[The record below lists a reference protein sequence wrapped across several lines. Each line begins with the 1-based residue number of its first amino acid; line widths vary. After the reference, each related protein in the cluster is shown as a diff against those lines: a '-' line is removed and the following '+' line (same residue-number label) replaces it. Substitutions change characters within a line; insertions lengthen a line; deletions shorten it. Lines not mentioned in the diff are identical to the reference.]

1 MKIGYR
7 HWMMVAAGWLALTG
21 CSDAMDPL
29 PNPTPDP
36 FTPETGREALSI
48 TATLS
53 GSAVQ
58 TKAAGSNLAADDVL
72 YAYIRQVKQQEGSS
86 ADYTRV
92 DASVESWV
100 KLTVNRASTAV
111 NPTETPKQES
121 TSSFQETVYWDDFS
135 STTHDL
141 RTEGHA
147 LQSYYGYCYNGN
159 TETFALDKNAGKLTW
174 SVAEDQTA
182 GYKTSDLLWSKA
194 QTPVKYEHGTQG
206 DPASHGTLTIPY
218 THAMSKVTV
227 VVQTDGA
234 FDGTALGGTS
244 AALTDVYLKGEM
256 NAPEGKAV
264 PDADLKG
271 TIQMHPIAEATAKTF
286 EALMI
291 PGLTLTD
298 GLTLAQINN
307 VANNNYKITI
317 TPNILASW
325 KDQLAEGKTTKPGVN
340 YKLTLT
346 VRKQSVNIVASLTD
360 WVNVEATGEGIVRF
374 ANDVTNI
381 TGVTGGAELTDGS
394 EVDVFWV
401 KQEEGAALS
410 TVTKNNYA
418 TTSTYN
424 ATDKKWTNA
433 PALYWDNGTDCY
445 YFRGL
450 AKLKDNAIMSYKP
463 ASGSDNYSFDVE
475 QGTDL
480 LWATT
485 PKHTGNI
492 EDGTTQNFDEGV
504 AINPRT
510 GKVPLRFDHAMS
522 QISFTLKSSPEGDAD
537 HVDLDGAT
545 LSLAQV
551 VKKGT
556 IEPADG
562 TITPSEEAGD
572 KDDLTLTTAASSIV
586 VPQELT
592 DGMILTIRLKNDVS
606 TYKIALNKCLTNETG
621 TTVTTWE
628 GGKHY
633 TYAITLKKEA
643 VQLIAFVKNWTEVTV
658 SGDANLDWN

>member
-21 CSDAMDPL
+21 CSDAMDPI

-36 FTPETGREALSI
+36 STPEIGREALSI

-58 TKAAGSNLAADDVL
+58 TKAAGSNLAAGDVL
-72 YAYIRQVKQQEGSS
+72 YAYIRQVKREDASS
-86 ADYTRV
+86 PYTAV
-92 DASVESWV
+92 GDASVESWV
-100 KLTVNRASTAV
+100 TLTVKDASTAV
-111 NPTETPKQES
+111 NPTETPNRES
-121 TSSFQETVYWDDFS
+121 TSSFLQTIYWDDFS
-135 STTHDL
+135 TTTHDL

-147 LQSYYGYCYNGN
+147 LQSYYGYCYNGK
-159 TETFALDKNAGKLTW
+159 EGDFALDKNTGKLTW
-174 SVAEDQTA
+174 SVADDQTT

-194 QTPVKYEHGTQG
+194 QDPVTYLHGTQG
-206 DPASHGTLTIPY
+206 NPASHGTLTIPY

-227 VVQTDGA
+227 VVKTDGFGEA
-234 FDGTALGGTS
+234 ALGSTS
-244 AALTDVYLKGEM
+244 AELTGVYRTGEM
-256 NAPEGKAV
+256 NAPEGKV
-264 PDADLKG
+264 NPDGTSTG

-291 PGLTLTD
+291 PGLALTD

-307 VANNNYKITI
+307 VAKNNYKITI
-317 TPNILASW
+317 TQKILDAW
-325 KDQLAEGKTTKPGVN
+325 GTQLDGGKTKPGVN

-346 VRKQSVNIVASLTD
+346 VKKQRVNIVASLTD
-360 WVNVEATGEGIVRF
+360 WVDVNAQGEGIVRF
-374 ANDVTNI
+374 TNDVTNI
-381 TGVTGGAELTDGS
+381 TGGTGGTQLTDGS
-394 EVDVFWV
+394 VDVFWV
-401 KQEEGAALS
+401 KQTTEGAALS
-410 TVTKNNYA
+410 TVTKGNYA
-418 TTSTYN
+418 TTSTYH
-424 ATDKKWTNA
+424 ATEGKWTND

-450 AKLKDNAIMSYKP
+450 AKKEGDAITSYKP
-463 ASGSDNYSFDVE
+463 TSGEYSFDVE

-492 EDGTTQNFDEGV
+492 EDGTTKEYEEGV

-510 GKVPLRFDHAMS
+510 GDVPLRFDHAMS
-522 QISFTLKSSPEGDAD
+522 QISFKLTTTEGAD
-537 HVDLDGAT
+537 KVDLEGAT

-551 VKKGT
+551 VEKGT
-556 IEPADG
+556 IEPANG
-562 TITPSEEAGD
+562 KIMPSAMAED
-572 KDDLTLTTAASSIV
+572 KAVLPLTATASSIV

-592 DGMILTIRLKNDVS
+592 DEMILTIQLKDNVS
-606 TYKIALNKCLTNETG
+606 TYKIALKNCKLTDG

-628 GGKHY
+628 GGKRY
-633 TYAITLKKEA
+633 TYTITLKKEA
-643 VQLIAFVKNWTEVTV
+643 VQLIAFVKNWTEVNV
-658 SGDANLDWN
+658 SGDANLDWD

>member
-21 CSDAMDPL
+21 CSDAMDPI

-36 FTPETGREALSI
+36 STPETGREALSI

-58 TKAAGSNLAADDVL
+58 TKAAGSKLAAGNVL
-72 YAYIRQVKQQEGSS
+72 YAYIRQVKQEGSS
-86 ADYTRV
+86 DYTAV

-100 KLTVNRASTAV
+100 KLTVKDASTAV
-111 NPTETPKQES
+111 NPTETPNRES

-159 TETFALDKNAGKLTW
+159 TEGTFEPNNNVGKLTW
-174 SVAEDQTA
+174 QVAADQTG
-182 GYKTSDLLWSKA
+182 GYQTSDLLWSKT
-194 QTPVKYEHGTQG
+194 QDPVQYVHGMQG
-206 DPASHGTLTIPY
+206 NPASHGTLTIPY

-227 VVQTDGA
+227 VVKTDGFGEA
-234 FDGTALGGTS
+234 ALGSTS
-244 AALTDVYLKGEM
+244 AALTQVYQKGEM
-256 NAPEGKAV
+256 NAPEGTVV
-264 PDADLKG
+264 PDGASTC
-271 TIQMHPIAEATAKTF
+271 TIQMHPNTEATAKTF

-291 PGLTLTD
+291 PGLTLTE

-317 TPNILASW
+317 TPNILAAW
-325 KDQLAEGKTTKPGVN
+325 NRELAEGKTKPGVN

-346 VRKQSVNIVASLTD
+346 VRKQCVNIVASLTD

-374 ANDVTNI
+374 ANDVTRI
-381 TGVTGGAELTDGS
+381 TGVTGGTELADGS
-394 EVDVFWV
+394 VDVFWV
-401 KQEEGAALS
+401 KQTEGQTTLS
-410 TVTKNNYA
+410 TVTKGNYA
-418 TTSTYN
+418 TTSTYH
-424 ATDKKWTNA
+424 ATDQKWTNA

-450 AKLKDNAIMSYKP
+450 AKLEGGAITSYMP
-463 ASGSDNYSFDVE
+463 ASGSDDYSFDVE
-475 QGTDL
+475 QGIDL

-485 PKHTGNI
+485 PAHTGNI
-492 EDGTTQNFDEGV
+492 EGGTTQNFDEGV

-522 QISFTLKSSPEGDAD
+522 QISFKLQTTEGAD
-537 HVDLDGAT
+537 RVDLDGAT

-562 TITPSEEAGD
+562 TITPSAEEGD
-572 KDDLTLTTAASSIV
+572 KADLTLTTTASSIV
-586 VPQELT
+586 VPQTLT

-621 TTVTTWE
+621 TAVTTWE

-633 TYAITLKKEA
+633 TYTITLKKEA
-643 VQLIAFVKNWTEVTV
+643 VQLIAFVKNWEKVEVN
-658 SGDANLDWN
+658 GDANLDWD

>member
-1 MKIGYR
+1 
-7 HWMMVAAGWLALTG
+7 MMVAAGWLALTG
-21 CSDAMDPL
+21 CSDAMDPI

-58 TKAAGSNLAADDVL
+58 TKAAGSNLAAGDVL
-72 YAYIRQVKQQEGSS
+72 YAYIRQVKQQGGSS
-86 ADYTRV
+86 NYTPV
-92 DASVESWV
+92 DASLESWV
-100 KLTVNRASTAV
+100 KLTVKDASAAV

-121 TSSFQETVYWDDFS
+121 TSSFQQTIYWDDFS
-135 STTHDL
+135 TTTHDL

-159 TETFALDKNAGKLTW
+159 AESFEPHKNAGTLTW
-174 SVAEDQTA
+174 QVAADQTV
-182 GYKTSDLLWSKA
+182 GYKTSDLLWSKT
-194 QTPVKYEHGTQG
+194 QDPVQYVHGTQG
-206 DPASHGTLTIPY
+206 VPTSHGTLTIPY
-218 THAMSKVTV
+218 THAMSKVTIV
-227 VVQTDGA
+227 VKTDG
-234 FDGTALGGTS
+234 FGEEALGSTS
-244 AALTDVYLKGEM
+244 AALTNVYLKGEM
-256 NAPEGKAV
+256 SAPEGTVV
-264 PDADLKG
+264 PVADSKS
-271 TIQMHPIAEATAKTF
+271 TIQMHPIAGETAKTF

-291 PGLTLTD
+291 PGLALTD

-317 TPNILASW
+317 TQKILDAWGS
-325 KDQLAEGKTTKPGVN
+325 QLAEGKTKPGVN

-346 VRKQSVNIVASLTD
+346 VRKQRVNIVASLTD
-360 WVNVEATGEGIVRF
+360 WVDVNAQGEGIVRF
-374 ANDVTNI
+374 TNDVTRI
-381 TGVTGGAELTDGS
+381 TGVTPGTPLTDGS
-394 EVDVFWV
+394 VDVFWV
-401 KQEEGAALS
+401 KQTTGQTALL
-410 TVTKNNYA
+410 TVATTNYA

-424 ATDKKWTNA
+424 ATDQKWTNA

-450 AKLKDNAIMSYKP
+450 AKQEGGAIKSYKP
-463 ASGSDNYSFDVE
+463 TSGDYSFDVE

-492 EDGTTQNFDEGV
+492 EDGTTQNFGEGV

-510 GKVPLRFDHAMS
+510 GPVPLRFDHAMS
-522 QISFTLKSSPEGDAD
+522 QISFKLQTTEGAD
-537 HVDLDGAT
+537 KVDLDGAT

-556 IEPADG
+556 IEPANG
-562 TITPSEEAGD
+562 TIMPSAVAED
-572 KDDLTLTTAASSIV
+572 KAELTLTVAASSIV
-586 VPQELT
+586 VPQPLT
-592 DGMILTIRLKNDVS
+592 DEMILTIKLKDNVS
-606 TYKIALNKCLTNETG
+606 TYKIALKNCQLTNG
-621 TTVTTWE
+621 TAVTTWE

-633 TYAITLKKEA
+633 TYTITLKKEA
-643 VQLIAFVKNWTEVTV
+643 VQLIAFVKNWEEVNV
-658 SGDANLDWN
+658 NGDANLDWD

>member
-21 CSDAMDPL
+21 CSDAMDPI

-36 FTPETGREALSI
+36 STPEIGREALSI

-58 TKAAGSNLAADDVL
+58 TKAAGSNLAVGDVL
-72 YAYIRQVKQQEGSS
+72 YAYIRQVRQEGGSS
-86 ADYTRV
+86 AYTRV

-100 KLTVNRASTAV
+100 KLTVKDASTAV

-159 TETFALDKNAGKLTW
+159 TEGTFEPNKNDGKLTW
-174 SVAEDQTA
+174 SVAADQTG
-182 GYKTSDLLWSKA
+182 GYQTSDLLWSKT
-194 QTPVKYEHGTQG
+194 QDPVQYVHGKQG
-206 DPASHGTLTIPY
+206 VPTSHGTLTIPY

-227 VVQTDGA
+227 VVKTDG
-234 FDGTALGGTS
+234 FGEEALGSTS
-244 AALTDVYLKGEM
+244 AELTEVYRTGEM
-256 NAPEGKAV
+256 NAPEGKV
-264 PDADLKG
+264 TPSDASKG
-271 TIQMHPIAEATAKTF
+271 DIQMHPIAGETAKTF

-291 PGLTLTD
+291 PGLALTD

-317 TPNILASW
+317 TPNILTAW
-325 KDQLAEGKTTKPGVN
+325 GGQLDGGKTTKPGVN

-346 VRKQSVNIVASLTD
+346 VRKQRVNIVASLTD
-360 WVNVEATGEGIVRF
+360 WVDVNAQGEGIVRF
-374 ANDVTNI
+374 ANDVTSI
-381 TGVTGGAELTDGS
+381 TGETGGTPLLTDGS
-394 EVDVFWV
+394 MVDVFWV
-401 KQEEGAALS
+401 KQTEGQTTLS
-410 TVTKNNYA
+410 TVTKDDYA

-424 ATDKKWTNA
+424 ATEGKWFNA

-450 AKLKDNAIMSYKP
+450 AKLVGDAITSYKP
-463 ASGSDNYSFDVE
+463 ASDDYSFDVE

-485 PKHTGNI
+485 PAHTGNI
-492 EDGTTQNFDEGV
+492 EGGGTKDYAEGV

-510 GKVPLRFDHAMS
+510 GNVPLRFDHAMS
-522 QISFTLKSSPEGDAD
+522 QISFTLKSSPEGAAD
-537 HVDLDGAT
+537 RVDLEGAT
-545 LSLAQV
+545 LSLAKV

-556 IEPADG
+556 IEPANG
-562 TITPSEEAGD
+562 TITPSAEEGD
-572 KDDLTLTTAASSIV
+572 KADLTPTTDASSIV
-586 VPQELT
+586 VPQTLT
-592 DGMILTIRLKNDVS
+592 DEMILTIRLKNDVS
-606 TYKIALNKCLTNETG
+606 TYKIALKNCQLTDG
-621 TTVTTWE
+621 TRVTTWE

-633 TYAITLKKEA
+633 TYTITLKKEA
-643 VQLIAFVKNWTEVTV
+643 VQLIAFVKNWEKVEVN
-658 SGDANLDWN
+658 GDANLDWD

>member
-1 MKIGYR
+1 
-7 HWMMVAAGWLALTG
+7 MMVAAGWLALTG
-21 CSDAMDPL
+21 CSDAMDPI
-29 PNPTPDP
+29 PTPTPDP
-36 FTPETGREALSI
+36 STPETGREALSI

-72 YAYIRQVKQQEGSS
+72 YAYIRQVKQQGGSS
-86 ADYTRV
+86 DYTRV

-111 NPTETPKQES
+111 NPTETPNRES

-135 STTHDL
+135 TTEHDL
-141 RTEGHA
+141 REAA

-159 TETFALDKNAGKLTW
+159 TGSFTPNANNGKLTW
-174 SVAEDQTA
+174 SVAADQTG

-234 FDGTALGGTS
+234 FDETALNSTS
-244 AALTDVYLKGEM
+244 AALTNVYRTGEM
-256 NAPEGKAV
+256 NAPEGTVNPEA
-264 PDADLKG
+264 ASTG
-271 TIQMHPIAEATAKTF
+271 TIQMHPIAEATATTF

-291 PGLTLTD
+291 PGLALTE

-325 KDQLAEGKTTKPGVN
+325 STQLAEGKTTKPGVN

-374 ANDVTNI
+374 ANDVKSI
-381 TGVTGGAELTDGS
+381 VTDGTQLTDGS
-394 EVDVFWV
+394 VDVFWV
-401 KQEEGAALS
+401 KQTTEGATLS
-410 TVTKNNYA
+410 TVATKDYV

-424 ATDKKWTNA
+424 ATDGKWTNA

-450 AKLKDNAIMSYKP
+450 AKKEGGAIMSYKP
-463 ASGSDNYSFDVE
+463 ASGDYSFDVE

-510 GKVPLRFDHAMS
+510 GHVPLRFDHAMS
-522 QISFTLKSSPEGDAD
+522 QISFKLKTTEGAD
-537 HVDLDGAT
+537 KVDLDGAT

-556 IEPADG
+556 IEPANG
-562 TITPSEEAGD
+562 KITPSAVAGD
-572 KDDLTLTTAASSIV
+572 KVVLTPTTTASSIV

-606 TYKIALNKCLTNETG
+606 TYKIALKNCKLTDG
-621 TTVTTWE
+621 TAVTEWE

-633 TYAITLKKEA
+633 TYTITLKKEA
-643 VQLIAFVKNWTEVTV
+643 VQLIAFVKNWEKVEVN
-658 SGDANLDWN
+658 GDANLDWD

>member
-21 CSDAMDPL
+21 CSDAMDPI
-29 PNPTPDP
+29 PNPKPDP
-36 FTPETGREALSI
+36 STPEIGREALSI

-58 TKAAGSNLAADDVL
+58 TKAAGSNLAVDDVL
-72 YAYIRQVKQQEGSS
+72 YAYIRQVEQQEGSS
-86 ADYTRV
+86 VYTRV
-92 DASVESWV
+92 DDSVESWV
-100 KLTVNRASTAV
+100 TLTVKDASTAV
-111 NPTETPKQES
+111 NPTETPNRES
-121 TSSFQETVYWDDFS
+121 TSSFLQTIYWDDFS
-135 STTHDL
+135 TTTHDL

-147 LQSYYGYCYNGN
+147 LQSYYGYCYNGKTGDFKPN
-159 TETFALDKNAGKLTW
+159 ESEGKLTW
-174 SVAEDQTA
+174 SVDADQTA
-182 GYKTSDLLWSKA
+182 GYQTSDLLWSKA
-194 QTPVKYEHGTQG
+194 QDPVEYKHGSKD

-227 VVQTDGA
+227 VVKTDGA
-234 FDGTALGGTS
+234 FNGTALDDSS
-244 AALTDVYLKGEM
+244 AALTDVYRTGKM
-256 NAPEGKAV
+256 NAPEGKVV
-264 PDADLKG
+264 PDGTSTG
-271 TIQMHPIAEATAKTF
+271 TIKMHPIDGATAKTF

-291 PGLTLTD
+291 PGLELTEE
-298 GLTLAQINN
+298 LVLAQINN

-317 TPNILASW
+317 TQKILDAW
-325 KDQLAEGKTTKPGVN
+325 KDQLAEGKTKPGVN

-346 VRKQSVNIVASLTD
+346 VKKQRVNIEASLTD
-360 WVNVEATGEGIVRF
+360 WVDVNAQGEGIVRF
-374 ANDVTNI
+374 ANDVKNI
-381 TGVTGGAELTDGS
+381 TGEIGGTLADGS
-394 EVDVFWV
+394 KVDVFWV
-401 KQEEGAALS
+401 KQEEGATLS
-410 TVTKNNYA
+410 TVATKDYV

-424 ATDKKWTNA
+424 ATEGKWTNN

-450 AKLKDNAIMSYKP
+450 AKKEDDAIKSYKP
-463 ASGSDNYSFDVE
+463 ASGEYSFDVE
-475 QGTDL
+475 QSTDL

-492 EDGTTQNFDEGV
+492 EDGTTKEYAEGV

-510 GKVPLRFDHAMS
+510 GEVPLRFDHAMS
-522 QISFTLKSSPEGDAD
+522 QISFKLQSTTGAD
-537 HVDLDGAT
+537 KVDLDGAT

-556 IEPADG
+556 IEPANG
-562 TITPSEEAGD
+562 KITPSEEAED
-572 KDDLTLTTAASSIV
+572 KAVLTPTAAVPSIV

-592 DGMILTIRLKNDVS
+592 DEMILTIRLKNNVS

-633 TYAITLKKEA
+633 TYTITLKKEA
-643 VQLIAFVKNWTEVTV
+643 VQLIAFVKNWTEVNV
-658 SGDANLDWN
+658 NGDANLDWD

>member
-21 CSDAMDPL
+21 CSDAMDPI

-36 FTPETGREALSI
+36 STPEIGREALSI

-58 TKAAGSNLAADDVL
+58 TKAAGSNLAVDDVL
-72 YAYIRQVKQQEGSS
+72 YAYIRQVKREDASS
-86 ADYTRV
+86 PYTAV

-100 KLTVNRASTAV
+100 KLTVKDASAAV
-111 NPTETPKQES
+111 NPTETPNRES
-121 TSSFQETVYWDDFS
+121 TSSFQETIYWDDFS
-135 STTHDL
+135 TTTHDL

-159 TETFALDKNAGKLTW
+159 TGDFKPNEHAGKLTW
-174 SVAEDQTA
+174 QVAEDQTT
-182 GYKTSDLLWSKA
+182 GYQKSDLLWSKA
-194 QTPVKYEHGTQG
+194 QDPVTYLHGTQG
-206 DPASHGTLTIPY
+206 NPASHNTLTIPY

-227 VVQTDGA
+227 VVKTDGA
-234 FDGTALGGTS
+234 FDEAALGSTS
-244 AALTDVYLKGEM
+244 AELTGVYRTGEM
-256 NAPEGKAV
+256 NAPEGKV
-264 PDADLKG
+264 NPDGTSTG

-291 PGLTLTD
+291 PGLELTD
-298 GLTLAQINN
+298 GLVLAQINN
-307 VANNNYKITI
+307 VAKNNYKITI
-317 TPNILASW
+317 TPNILTAWNS
-325 KDQLAEGKTTKPGVN
+325 QLDGGKTTKPGVN

-346 VRKQSVNIVASLTD
+346 VKKQRVNIVASLTD
-360 WVNVEATGEGIVRF
+360 WVDVNAQGEGIVRF
-374 ANDVTNI
+374 ANDVTSI
-381 TGVTGGAELTDGS
+381 VTDGTQLTDGS
-394 EVDVFWV
+394 VDVFWV
-401 KQEEGAALS
+401 KQTEGQTTLS
-410 TVTKNNYA
+410 TVTKGNYA
-418 TTSTYN
+418 TTSTYH
-424 ATDKKWTNA
+424 ATEGKWTND

-450 AKLKDNAIMSYKP
+450 AKQEGGAIKSYKP
-463 ASGSDNYSFDVE
+463 TSGEYSFDVA
-475 QGTDL
+475 QDTDL

-492 EDGTTQNFDEGV
+492 EDGTKKEYEEGV

-510 GKVPLRFDHAMS
+510 GHVPLRFDHAMS
-522 QISFTLKSSPEGDAD
+522 QISFKLQTTTGAD
-537 HVDLDGAT
+537 KVDLDGAT

-551 VKKGT
+551 VGKGT
-556 IEPADG
+556 IEPANG
-562 TITPSEEAGD
+562 KITPSAVAED
-572 KDDLTLTTAASSIV
+572 KAVLTPTTTASSIV

-592 DGMILTIRLKNDVS
+592 DEMILTIQLKDNVS
-606 TYKIALNKCLTNETG
+606 TYKIALKNCKLTDG
-621 TTVTTWE
+621 TLVTTWE

-633 TYAITLKKEA
+633 TYTITLKKEA

-658 SGDANLDWN
+658 SGDANLDWD

>member
-21 CSDAMDPL
+21 CSDAMDPI

-58 TKAAGSNLAADDVL
+58 TKAAGSNLAVGDVL
-72 YAYIRQVKQQEGSS
+72 YAYIRQVKQEGGSS
-86 ADYTRV
+86 NYTPV

-100 KLTVNRASTAV
+100 TLTVKGASAAV
-111 NPTETPKQES
+111 NPTVTPKQES

-135 STTHDL
+135 STAHDL
-141 RTEGHA
+141 RAEGHA
-147 LQSYYGYCYNGN
+147 LQSYYGYCYNGKEGDFKPN
-159 TETFALDKNAGKLTW
+159 EHAGILTW
-174 SVAEDQTA
+174 QVAADQTG
-182 GYKTSDLLWSKA
+182 GYQKSDLLWSKT
-194 QTPVKYEHGTQG
+194 QDPVQYVHGTQG
-206 DPASHGTLTIPY
+206 VPTSHGTLTIPY

-227 VVQTDGA
+227 VVKTDGFGEA
-234 FDGTALGGTS
+234 ALGSTS
-244 AALTDVYLKGEM
+244 AALTQVYQKGEM
-256 NAPEGKAV
+256 NAPEGKV
-264 PDADLKG
+264 TPSDASKG
-271 TIQMHPIAEATAKTF
+271 DIQMHPIAGETAKTF

-291 PGLTLTD
+291 PGLELTD

-317 TPNILASW
+317 TPNILTAW
-325 KDQLAEGKTTKPGVN
+325 KDQLAEGKTKPGVN

-360 WVNVEATGEGIVRF
+360 WVDVEAQGEGIVRF

-381 TGVTGGAELTDGS
+381 VTDGTGGTKLTNGS
-394 EVDVFWV
+394 VDVFWV
-401 KQEEGAALS
+401 KQTTEVAALS
-410 TVTKNNYA
+410 SVMKDNYA

-424 ATDKKWTNA
+424 ATDQKWNND
-433 PALYWDNGTDCY
+433 PALYWDNGTDRY

-450 AKLKDNAIMSYKP
+450 AKQEDHAIKSYKP
-463 ASGSDNYSFDVE
+463 ASGEEYSFDVE

-485 PKHTGNI
+485 PAHTGNI
-492 EDGTTQNFDEGV
+492 EDGTTQNYTEGA

-510 GKVPLRFDHAMS
+510 GDVPLRFDHAMS
-522 QISFTLKSSPEGDAD
+522 QISFKLQTTEGAD
-537 HVDLDGAT
+537 KVELEGAT
-545 LSLAQV
+545 LSLAKV

-556 IEPADG
+556 IEPASG
-562 TITPSEEAGD
+562 KITPSAEEGD
-572 KDDLTLTTAASSIV
+572 KADLTPITASSIV
-586 VPQELT
+586 VPQTLT
-592 DGMILTIRLKNDVS
+592 DEMILTIQLKDNVS
-606 TYKIALNKCLTNETG
+606 TYKIALKNCLLTNG
-621 TTVTTWE
+621 TAVTTWE

-633 TYAITLKKEA
+633 TYTITLKKEA

-658 SGDANLDWN
+658 SGDANLDWD

>member
-1 MKIGYR
+1 
-7 HWMMVAAGWLALTG
+7 MMVAAGWLALTG
-21 CSDAMDPL
+21 CSDAMDPI

-36 FTPETGREALSI
+36 STPETGREALSI

-72 YAYIRQVKQQEGSS
+72 YAYIRQVKQQGGSS
-86 ADYTRV
+86 DYTRV

-111 NPTETPKQES
+111 NPTETPNRES

-135 STTHDL
+135 TTEHDL
-141 RTEGHA
+141 REAA

-159 TETFALDKNAGKLTW
+159 TGSFTPNANNGKLTW
-174 SVAEDQTA
+174 SVAADQTG

-234 FDGTALGGTS
+234 FDETALNSTS
-244 AALTDVYLKGEM
+244 AALTNVYRTGEM
-256 NAPEGKAV
+256 NAPEGTVNPEA
-264 PDADLKG
+264 ASTG
-271 TIQMHPIAEATAKTF
+271 TIQMHPIAEATATTF

-291 PGLTLTD
+291 PGLALTE

-325 KDQLAEGKTTKPGVN
+325 STQLAEGKTTKPGVN

-374 ANDVTNI
+374 ANDVKSI
-381 TGVTGGAELTDGS
+381 VTDGTQLTDGS
-394 EVDVFWV
+394 VDVFWV
-401 KQEEGAALS
+401 KQTTEGATLS
-410 TVTKNNYA
+410 TVATKDYV

-424 ATDKKWTNA
+424 ATDGKWTNA

-450 AKLKDNAIMSYKP
+450 AKKEGGAIMSYKP
-463 ASGSDNYSFDVE
+463 ASGDYSFDVE

-510 GKVPLRFDHAMS
+510 GNVPLRFDHAMS
-522 QISFTLKSSPEGDAD
+522 QISFTLKSSPEGAAD
-537 HVDLDGAT
+537 RVDLDGAT

-556 IEPADG
+556 IEPANG
-562 TITPSEEAGD
+562 KITPSAVAGD
-572 KDDLTLTTAASSIV
+572 KVVLTPTTTASSIV

-606 TYKIALNKCLTNETG
+606 TYKIALKNCKLTDG
-621 TTVTTWE
+621 TAVTEWE
-628 GGKHY
+628 GGKHSTY
-633 TYAITLKKEA
+633 TITLKKEA
-643 VQLIAFVKNWTEVTV
+643 VQLIAFVKNWEKVEVN
-658 SGDANLDWN
+658 GDANLDWD

>member
-1 MKIGYR
+1 
-7 HWMMVAAGWLALTG
+7 MMVAAGWLALTG

-36 FTPETGREALSI
+36 STPETGREALSI

-72 YAYIRQVKQQEGSS
+72 YAYIRQVKQQEGSP
-86 ADYTRV
+86 AYTPV

-147 LQSYYGYCYNGN
+147 LQSYYGYCYNGKEGDFKPN
-159 TETFALDKNAGKLTW
+159 EHAGILTW
-174 SVAEDQTA
+174 QVAADQTG
-182 GYKTSDLLWSKA
+182 GYKTSDLLWSKT
-194 QTPVKYEHGTQG
+194 QDPVQYVHGTQG

-227 VVQTDGA
+227 VVKTDGV
-234 FDGTALGGTS
+234 FDETALAGTS
-244 AALTDVYLKGEM
+244 AELTQVYQKGEM
-256 NAPEGKAV
+256 NAPEGTV
-264 PDADLKG
+264 TPSDASKG
-271 TIQMHPIAEATAKTF
+271 DIKMHPIAGETAKTF

-291 PGLTLTD
+291 PGLALTD
-298 GLTLAQINN
+298 GLVLAQINN

-317 TPNILASW
+317 TQKILDAW

-346 VRKQSVNIVASLTD
+346 VKKQSVNIVASLTD

-374 ANDVTNI
+374 TNDVTSI
-381 TGVTGGAELTDGS
+381 TGVTGGTPLLTDGS
-394 EVDVFWV
+394 MVDVFWV
-401 KQEEGAALS
+401 KQTEGQTTLS
-410 TVTKNNYA
+410 TVATTNYA
-418 TTSTYN
+418 TTSTYH
-424 ATDKKWTNA
+424 ATDQKWTNA
-433 PALYWDNGTDCY
+433 PALYWDNGTDRY

-450 AKLKDNAIMSYKP
+450 AKKEGDAIKSYKP
-463 ASGSDNYSFDVE
+463 ASGDYSFDVA
-475 QGTDL
+475 QDTDL

-492 EDGTTQNFDEGV
+492 EDGTTQNFEEGV

-510 GKVPLRFDHAMS
+510 GHVPLRFDHAMS

-556 IEPADG
+556 IEPANG
-562 TITPSEEAGD
+562 KIKPSAEAGD
-572 KDDLTLTTAASSIV
+572 KADLTPTTTASSIV
-586 VPQELT
+586 VPQTLT
-592 DGMILTIRLKNDVS
+592 DEMILTIQLKDNVS
-606 TYKIALNKCLTNETG
+606 TYKIALKNCQLTDG
-621 TTVTTWE
+621 TLVTTWE

-633 TYAITLKKEA
+633 TYTITLKKEA
-643 VQLIAFVKNWTEVTV
+643 VQLIAFVKNWTEVNV
-658 SGDANLDWN
+658 SGDANLDWD

>member
-21 CSDAMDPL
+21 CSDAMDPI

-36 FTPETGREALSI
+36 SPEVGCEALSI

-72 YAYIRQVKQQEGSS
+72 YAYIRQVEKDGPS
-86 ADYTRV
+86 DYKAV
-92 DASVESWV
+92 DPSVEQWV
-100 KLTVNRASTAV
+100 KLTVKDASAAV
-111 NPTETPKQES
+111 NPTVTPNRES

-135 STTHDL
+135 TTTHDL

-159 TETFALDKNAGKLTW
+159 TGSFEPNNNAGKLTW
-174 SVAEDQTA
+174 QVAADQTG
-182 GYKTSDLLWSKA
+182 GYQTSDLLWSKA
-194 QTPVKYEHGTQG
+194 QPPVTYLHGLKD
-206 DPASHGTLTIPY
+206 DPASHGTLTIRY

-227 VVQTDGA
+227 VVKTDGV
-234 FDGTALGGTS
+234 FDEAALNGTS
-244 AALTDVYLKGEM
+244 AELTQVYLKGEM
-256 NAPEGKAV
+256 NAPKGTVV
-264 PDADLKG
+264 PDGTLQG
-271 TIQMHPIAEATAKTF
+271 TIQMHPNTEATAKTF

-291 PGLTLTD
+291 PGLALTD
-298 GLTLAQINN
+298 GLVLAQINN

-317 TPNILASW
+317 TQNILDAWST
-325 KDQLAEGKTTKPGVN
+325 QLDGGKTKPGVN

-346 VRKQSVNIVASLTD
+346 VKKQRVNIEASLTD

-374 ANDVTNI
+374 ANDVTSII
-381 TGVTGGAELTDGS
+381 TDGTGGTQLTNGSMVDIFWVKAEGAEL
-394 EVDVFWV
+394 
-401 KQEEGAALS
+401 K
-410 TVTKNNYA
+410 TVTKDNYA

-424 ATDKKWTNA
+424 ATDAKWTNA

-450 AKLKDNAIMSYKP
+450 AKKEGDAIKSYKP
-463 ASGSDNYSFDVE
+463 TSGDYSFDVE

-485 PKHTGNI
+485 PKHKGQFENG
-492 EDGTTQNFDEGV
+492 EQDYAEGA

-522 QISFTLKSSPEGDAD
+522 QISFKLQTTTGAD
-537 HVDLDGAT
+537 KVELDGAT
-545 LSLAQV
+545 LSLAKV

-556 IEPADG
+556 IEPANG
-562 TITPSEEAGD
+562 TIMPSAEEGD
-572 KDDLTLTTAASSIV
+572 KADLTLTTDPSIV
-586 VPQELT
+586 VPQTLT
-592 DGMILTIRLKNDVS
+592 DEMILTIHLNGNVS
-606 TYKIALNKCLTNETG
+606 TYKIALKNCKLTDG
-621 TTVTTWE
+621 TAAVTEWE

-633 TYAITLKKEA
+633 TYTITLKKEA
-643 VQLIAFVKNWTEVTV
+643 VQLIAFVKNWEEVNV
-658 SGDANLDWN
+658 NGDANLDWD

>member
-21 CSDAMDPL
+21 CSDAMDPI

-36 FTPETGREALSI
+36 STPEIGREALSI

-72 YAYIRQVKQQEGSS
+72 YAYIRQVKQEGGSS
-86 ADYTRV
+86 NYTPV

-100 KLTVNRASTAV
+100 KLTVKDASTTV

-159 TETFALDKNAGKLTW
+159 TGTFKPNESEGKLTW
-174 SVAEDQTA
+174 QVAADQTG
-182 GYKTSDLLWSKA
+182 GYQKSDLLWSKA
-194 QTPVKYEHGTQG
+194 QTPVTYLHGSKD

-227 VVQTDGA
+227 VVKTDGA
-234 FDGTALGGTS
+234 FSGTALGGTS
-244 AALTDVYLKGEM
+244 ADLTDVYLKGVM
-256 NAPEGKAV
+256 NAPEGTVV
-264 PDADLKG
+264 PDDTSKG
-271 TIQMHPIAEATAKTF
+271 TIQMHPIAGETAKTF

-291 PGLTLTD
+291 PGLALTD

-317 TPNILASW
+317 TPNILTAWST
-325 KDQLAEGKTTKPGVN
+325 QLDGGKTMPGVN

-346 VRKQSVNIVASLTD
+346 VRKQRVNIVASLTD

-374 ANDVTNI
+374 ANDVTSI
-381 TGVTGGAELTDGS
+381 KGETGGTQLTDGS
-394 EVDVFWV
+394 VDVFWV
-401 KQEEGAALS
+401 KQAAEGETLS
-410 TVTKNNYA
+410 TVTKDNYA

-424 ATDKKWTNA
+424 ATDQKWTNA

-450 AKLKDNAIMSYKP
+450 AKQEGGAIKSYKP
-463 ASGSDNYSFDVE
+463 TSGDYSFDVE
-475 QGTDL
+475 QDTDL

-485 PKHTGNI
+485 PKHTGEI
-492 EDGTTQNFDEGV
+492 EGGGTKDYAEGV

-510 GKVPLRFDHAMS
+510 GNVPLRFDHAMS
-522 QISFTLKSSPEGDAD
+522 QISFTLKTTEGAD
-537 HVDLDGAT
+537 KVELDGAT
-545 LSLAQV
+545 LSLAKV

-556 IEPADG
+556 IEPANG
-562 TITPSEEAGD
+562 KITPSAVAED
-572 KDDLTLTTAASSIV
+572 KADLPLTTTASSIV
-586 VPQELT
+586 VPQTLT
-592 DGMILTIRLKNDVS
+592 DEMILTIRLKNDVS
-606 TYKIALNKCLTNETG
+606 TYKIALKNCQLTDG
-621 TTVTTWE
+621 TLVTTWE

-633 TYAITLKKEA
+633 TYTITLKKEA

-658 SGDANLDWN
+658 SGDANLDWD

>member
-21 CSDAMDPL
+21 CSDAMDPI

-58 TKAAGSNLAADDVL
+58 TKAAGSNLAVGDVL
-72 YAYIRQVKQQEGSS
+72 YAYIRQVKQEGGSS
-86 ADYTRV
+86 NYTPV

-100 KLTVNRASTAV
+100 TLTVKGASAAV
-111 NPTETPKQES
+111 NPTVTPKQES

-135 STTHDL
+135 STAHDL
-141 RTEGHA
+141 RAEGHA
-147 LQSYYGYCYNGN
+147 LQSYYGYCYNGKEGDFKPN
-159 TETFALDKNAGKLTW
+159 EHAGILTW
-174 SVAEDQTA
+174 QVAADQTG
-182 GYKTSDLLWSKA
+182 GYQKSDLLWSKT
-194 QTPVKYEHGTQG
+194 QDPVQYVHGTQG
-206 DPASHGTLTIPY
+206 VPTSHGTLTIPY

-227 VVQTDGA
+227 VVKTDGFGEA
-234 FDGTALGGTS
+234 ALGSTS
-244 AALTDVYLKGEM
+244 AALTQVYQKGEM
-256 NAPEGKAV
+256 NAPEGKV
-264 PDADLKG
+264 TPSDASKG
-271 TIQMHPIAEATAKTF
+271 DIQMHPIAGETAKTF

-291 PGLTLTD
+291 PGLELTD

-317 TPNILASW
+317 TPNILTAW
-325 KDQLAEGKTTKPGVN
+325 KDQLAEGKTKPGVN

-360 WVNVEATGEGIVRF
+360 WVDVEAQGEGIVRF
-374 ANDVTNI
+374 ANDVTRI
-381 TGVTGGAELTDGS
+381 TGVTGGALADES
-394 EVDVFWV
+394 KVDVFWV
-401 KQEEGAALS
+401 KQTAAGAALS
-410 TVTKNNYA
+410 TVTKGNYA
-418 TTSTYN
+418 TTSTYH
-424 ATDKKWTNA
+424 ATDQKWTNA
-433 PALYWDNGTDCY
+433 PALFWDKGTDCY
-445 YFRGL
+445 FFRGL
-450 AKLKDNAIMSYKP
+450 AKQEGDAIKSYMP
-463 ASGSDNYSFDVE
+463 ASGSDYYSFDVE

-485 PKHTGNI
+485 PKHTGEI
-492 EDGTTQNFDEGV
+492 EGGGTKDYAEGV

-510 GKVPLRFDHAMS
+510 GNVPLRFDHAMS
-522 QISFTLKSSPEGDAD
+522 QISFTLKSSSEGDAD

-556 IEPADG
+556 IEPANG
-562 TITPSEEAGD
+562 TITPSAVAED
-572 KDDLTLTTAASSIV
+572 KADLPLTTDPSIV
-586 VPQELT
+586 VPQTLT
-592 DGMILTIRLKNDVS
+592 DEMILTIRLKNNVS

-621 TTVTTWE
+621 TAVTTWE

-633 TYAITLKKEA
+633 TYTITLKKEA

-658 SGDANLDWN
+658 SGDANLDWD

>member
-1 MKIGYR
+1 
-7 HWMMVAAGWLALTG
+7 MMVAAGWLALTG

-58 TKAAGSNLAADDVL
+58 TKAAGSKLAADDVL

-86 ADYTRV
+86 AYTRV

-100 KLTVNRASTAV
+100 KLTVKDASTTV

-135 STTHDL
+135 TTTHDL

-159 TETFALDKNAGKLTW
+159 AESFEPHKNAGTLTW
-174 SVAEDQTA
+174 QVAADQTV
-182 GYKTSDLLWSKA
+182 GYKTSDLLWSKT
-194 QTPVKYEHGTQG
+194 QDPVKYEHGTQG

-227 VVQTDGA
+227 VVKTDGFGEA
-234 FDGTALGGTS
+234 ALGSTS
-244 AALTDVYLKGEM
+244 AELTEVYRTGEM
-256 NAPEGKAV
+256 NAPEGTVV
-264 PDADLKG
+264 PDADSKS
-271 TIQMHPIAEATAKTF
+271 TIQMHPIAGETAKTF

-291 PGLTLTD
+291 PGLALTD

-317 TPNILASW
+317 TPNILTAW

-346 VRKQSVNIVASLTD
+346 VKKQRVNIEASLTD

-374 ANDVTNI
+374 ANDVTSI
-381 TGVTGGAELTDGS
+381 VTDGTGGAELTDGS

-401 KQEEGAALS
+401 KQTEGQTALS

-418 TTSTYN
+418 TTSTYH

-450 AKLKDNAIMSYKP
+450 AKLEGGAIMSYKP
-463 ASGSDNYSFDVE
+463 ASGDYSFDVE

-510 GKVPLRFDHAMS
+510 GHVPLRFDHAMS
-522 QISFTLKSSPEGDAD
+522 QISFTLKSSPEGAAD
-537 HVDLDGAT
+537 RVDLDGAT

-551 VKKGT
+551 VGKGT
-556 IEPADG
+556 IEPANG
-562 TITPSEEAGD
+562 TIMPSTEEGD
-572 KDDLTLTTAASSIV
+572 KAVLTPTTDASSIV
-586 VPQELT
+586 VPQTLT
-592 DGMILTIRLKNDVS
+592 DEMILTIRLKNNVS
-606 TYKIALNKCLTNETG
+606 TYKIALKNCQLTDG
-621 TTVTTWE
+621 TLVTTWE

-633 TYAITLKKEA
+633 TYTITLKKEA
-643 VQLIAFVKNWTEVTV
+643 VQLIAFVKNWTEVNV
-658 SGDANLDWN
+658 NGDANLDWD

>member
-21 CSDAMDPL
+21 CSDAMDPI

-36 FTPETGREALSI
+36 SPEVRREALSI
-48 TATLS
+48 TTTLS

-58 TKAAGSNLAADDVL
+58 TKAAGSNLAAGDVL
-72 YAYIRQVKQQEGSS
+72 YAYIRQVKPQEGSPG
-86 ADYTRV
+86 YTAV
-92 DASVESWV
+92 GDPSVESWV
-100 KLTVNRASTAV
+100 KLTVKGASAAV
-111 NPTETPKQES
+111 NPTVTPNRES
-121 TSSFQETVYWDDFS
+121 TSSFKETVYWDDFS
-135 STTHDL
+135 TTEHDL

-159 TETFALDKNAGKLTW
+159 TGSFEPNKSEGTLTW
-174 SVAEDQTA
+174 QVAADQTG
-182 GYKTSDLLWSKA
+182 GYQTSDLLWSKA
-194 QTPVKYEHGTQG
+194 QTPVEYKHGSKD

-227 VVQTDGA
+227 VVKTDGA
-234 FDGTALGGTS
+234 FGETALGGTS

-256 NAPEGKAV
+256 NAPDGKVV
-264 PDADLKG
+264 PDDTSKG
-271 TIQMHPIAEATAKTF
+271 TIQMHNTEAKTF

-291 PGLTLTD
+291 PGLELTEE
-298 GLTLAQINN
+298 LTLAQINN

-317 TPNILASW
+317 TQKILDAW

-401 KQEEGAALS
+401 KQTEGQTALS

-418 TTSTYN
+418 TTSTYH
-424 ATDKKWTNA
+424 ATDKKWTNT

-450 AKLKDNAIMSYKP
+450 AKLEGGAITSYKP
-463 ASGSDNYSFDVE
+463 ASGSDDYSFDVE

-492 EDGTTQNFDEGV
+492 EGGGTQDYAEGV

-510 GKVPLRFDHAMS
+510 GNVPLRFDHAMS
-522 QISFTLKSSPEGDAD
+522 QISFNLQTTEGAD
-537 HVDLDGAT
+537 KVELDGAT

-556 IEPADG
+556 IEPANG
-562 TITPSEEAGD
+562 KITPSEQEGD
-572 KDDLTLTTAASSIV
+572 KVVLPLTTDPSIV
-586 VPQELT
+586 VPQTLT
-592 DGMILTIRLKNDVS
+592 DEMILTIRLKNDVS

-621 TTVTTWE
+621 TAVTTWE
-628 GGKHY
+628 EGKHY

-643 VQLIAFVKNWTEVTV
+643 VQLIAFVKNWEKVEVN
-658 SGDANLDWN
+658 GDANLDWD

>member
-1 MKIGYR
+1 
-7 HWMMVAAGWLALTG
+7 MMVAAGWLALTG
-21 CSDAMDPL
+21 CSDAMDPI
-29 PNPTPDP
+29 PNPKPDP
-36 FTPETGREALSI
+36 STPEIGREALSI

-58 TKAAGSNLAADDVL
+58 TKAAGSNLAAGDVL
-72 YAYIRQVKQQEGSS
+72 YAYIRQVKQQDGSS
-86 ADYTRV
+86 VYTPV
-92 DASVESWV
+92 HASVESWV
-100 KLTVNRASTAV
+100 KLTVKGASTAV
-111 NPTETPKQES
+111 NPTETPNRES

-135 STTHDL
+135 TTEYDL
-141 RTEGHA
+141 REAA
-147 LQSYYGYCYNGN
+147 LQSYYGYCYNGH
-159 TETFALDKNAGKLTW
+159 TGTFTPNENEGKLTW
-174 SVAEDQTA
+174 QVAEDQTG
-182 GYKTSDLLWSKA
+182 GYQTSDLLWSKA

-206 DPASHGTLTIPY
+206 NPASHGTLTIPY

-227 VVQTDGA
+227 VVKTDGA
-234 FDGTALGGTS
+234 FNGTALGGTS

-256 NAPEGKAV
+256 NAPEGKV
-264 PDADLKG
+264 NPDEASKS
-271 TIQMHPIAEATAKTF
+271 TIKMHPIAEATATTF

-291 PGLTLTD
+291 PGLALTD

-317 TPNILASW
+317 TQKILDAW
-325 KDQLAEGKTTKPGVN
+325 KDQLDGGKTTKPGVN

-374 ANDVTNI
+374 ANDVTRI
-381 TGVTGGAELTDGS
+381 TGVTPGTPLTDGS
-394 EVDVFWV
+394 VDVFWV

-418 TTSTYN
+418 TTSTYH
-424 ATDKKWTNA
+424 ATDKQWTNA
-433 PALYWDNGTDCY
+433 PALYWDNGTDRY

-450 AKLKDNAIMSYKP
+450 AKLEGDAIKSYKP
-463 ASGSDNYSFDVE
+463 TSGDYSFDVQ

-485 PKHTGNI
+485 PTHTGQL
-492 EDGTTQNFDEGV
+492 EDGGTKEYVEGA

-522 QISFTLKSSPEGDAD
+522 QISFKLQTTEGAD
-537 HVDLDGAT
+537 KVELDGAT

-556 IEPADG
+556 IEPANG
-562 TITPSEEAGD
+562 KITPSAEEGD
-572 KDDLTLTTAASSIV
+572 IAVLTPTTTASSIV

-592 DGMILTIRLKNDVS
+592 DEMILTIRLKNDVS

-621 TTVTTWE
+621 TAVTTWE

-633 TYAITLKKEA
+633 TYTITLKKEA
-643 VQLIAFVKNWTEVTV
+643 VQFIAFVKNWTEVTV
-658 SGDANLDWN
+658 NGDANLDWD

>member
-1 MKIGYR
+1 
-7 HWMMVAAGWLALTG
+7 MMVAAGWLALTG
-21 CSDAMDPL
+21 CSDAMDPI

-36 FTPETGREALSI
+36 STPETGREALSI

-72 YAYIRQVKQQEGSS
+72 YAYIRQVKQQGGSS
-86 ADYTRV
+86 DYTRV

-111 NPTETPKQES
+111 NPTETPNRES

-135 STTHDL
+135 TTEHDL
-141 RTEGHA
+141 REAA

-159 TETFALDKNAGKLTW
+159 TGSFTPNANNGKLTW
-174 SVAEDQTA
+174 SVAADQTG

-234 FDGTALGGTS
+234 FDETALNSTS
-244 AALTDVYLKGEM
+244 AALTNVYRTGEM
-256 NAPEGKAV
+256 NAPEGTVNPEA
-264 PDADLKG
+264 ASTG
-271 TIQMHPIAEATAKTF
+271 TIQMHPIAEATATTF

-291 PGLTLTD
+291 PGLALTE

-325 KDQLAEGKTTKPGVN
+325 STQLAEGKTTKPGVN

-374 ANDVTNI
+374 ANDVKSI
-381 TGVTGGAELTDGS
+381 VTDGTQLTDGS
-394 EVDVFWV
+394 VDVFWV
-401 KQEEGAALS
+401 KQTTEGATLS
-410 TVTKNNYA
+410 TVATKDYV

-424 ATDKKWTNA
+424 ATDGKWTNA

-450 AKLKDNAIMSYKP
+450 AKKEGGAIMSYKP
-463 ASGSDNYSFDVE
+463 ASGDYSFDVE

-492 EDGTTQNFDEGV
+492 EDGSTQNFDEGV

-510 GKVPLRFDHAMS
+510 GNVPLRFDHAMS
-522 QISFTLKSSPEGDAD
+522 QISFTLKSSPEGAAD
-537 HVDLDGAT
+537 RVDLDGAT

-556 IEPADG
+556 IEPANG
-562 TITPSEEAGD
+562 KITPSAVAGD
-572 KDDLTLTTAASSIV
+572 KVVLTPTTTASSIV

-606 TYKIALNKCLTNETG
+606 TYKIALKNCKLTDG
-621 TTVTTWE
+621 TAVTEWE

-633 TYAITLKKEA
+633 TYTITLKKEA
-643 VQLIAFVKNWTEVTV
+643 VQLIAFVKNWEKVEVN
-658 SGDANLDWN
+658 GDANLDWD

>member
-1 MKIGYR
+1 
-7 HWMMVAAGWLALTG
+7 MMVAAGWLALTG
-21 CSDAMDPL
+21 CSDAMDPI

-36 FTPETGREALSI
+36 SPEVGREALSI
-48 TATLS
+48 TTTLS

-58 TKAAGSNLAADDVL
+58 TKAAGSNLAVDDVL
-72 YAYIRQVKQQEGSS
+72 YAYIRQVEKDGSS
-86 ADYTRV
+86 DYKAV
-92 DASVESWV
+92 DLSVEQWV
-100 KLTVNRASTAV
+100 KLTVKGASTAV
-111 NPTETPKQES
+111 NPTETPNRES

-135 STTHDL
+135 TTTHDL

-159 TETFALDKNAGKLTW
+159 TRSFEPNKSEGKLTW
-174 SVAEDQTA
+174 QVAADQTG
-182 GYKTSDLLWSKA
+182 GYQTSDLLWSQL

-206 DPASHGTLTIPY
+206 DPTSHGTLTIPY

-227 VVQTDGA
+227 VVKTDGV
-234 FDGTALGGTS
+234 FDGTTALNGTS
-244 AALTDVYLKGEM
+244 AELTQVYQQGEM
-256 NAPEGKAV
+256 NAPEGTVV
-264 PDADLKG
+264 PDDTSKG
-271 TIQMHPIAEATAKTF
+271 DIQMHPIAEATAKTF

-291 PGLTLTD
+291 PGLELTE

-317 TPNILASW
+317 TPNILNNWSS
-325 KDQLAEGKTTKPGVN
+325 QLDGGKTKPGVN

-346 VRKQSVNIVASLTD
+346 VKKQRVNIEASLTD

-374 ANDVTNI
+374 TNDVTSI
-381 TGVTGGAELTDGS
+381 TGVTGGTPLTANGS
-394 EVDVFWV
+394 AVDVFWV
-401 KQEEGAALS
+401 KQTAEGAPLS
-410 TVTKNNYA
+410 TVTKDNYA

-424 ATDKKWTNA
+424 ATEGKWTND

-450 AKLKDNAIMSYKP
+450 AKKEGDAIKSYKP
-463 ASGSDNYSFDVE
+463 ASGSDDYSFDVE

-485 PKHTGNI
+485 PTHKGEL
-492 EDGTTQNFDEGV
+492 EDGGELNFEEGA

-510 GKVPLRFDHAMS
+510 GHVPLRFDHAMS
-522 QISFTLKSSPEGDAD
+522 QISFKLQSTEGAD
-537 HVDLDGAT
+537 KVELEGAT

-556 IEPADG
+556 IEPASG
-562 TITPSEEAGD
+562 KITPSAVEGD
-572 KDDLTLTTAASSIV
+572 KADLSLTTTASSIV
-586 VPQELT
+586 VPQTLT
-592 DGMILTIRLKNDVS
+592 DQMILTIQLKDNVT
-606 TYKIALNKCLTNETG
+606 TYKIALKNCLLTNG
-621 TTVTTWE
+621 TAVTEWE

-633 TYAITLKKEA
+633 TYTITLKKEA
-643 VQLIAFVKNWTEVTV
+643 VQLIAFVKNWTEVNV
-658 SGDANLDWN
+658 SGDANLDWD

>member
-21 CSDAMDPL
+21 CSDAMDPI

-36 FTPETGREALSI
+36 STPEIGREALSI

-58 TKAAGSNLAADDVL
+58 TKAAGSNLAVGDVL

-86 ADYTRV
+86 DYTRV
-92 DASVESWV
+92 DDSVESWV
-100 KLTVNRASTAV
+100 KLTVKGTSAAV
-111 NPTETPKQES
+111 NPTETPNRES

-135 STTHDL
+135 TTEHDL
-141 RTEGHA
+141 REAA

-159 TETFALDKNAGKLTW
+159 TGSFTPNANNGKLTW
-174 SVAEDQTA
+174 SVAADQTG

-234 FDGTALGGTS
+234 FDETALNSTS
-244 AALTDVYLKGEM
+244 AALTNVYRTGEM
-256 NAPEGKAV
+256 NAPEGTVNPEA
-264 PDADLKG
+264 ASTG
-271 TIQMHPIAEATAKTF
+271 TIQMHPIAEATATTF

-291 PGLTLTD
+291 PGLELTD
-298 GLTLAQINN
+298 GLVLAQINN

-317 TPNILASW
+317 TQKILDAWST
-325 KDQLAEGKTTKPGVN
+325 QLAEGKTKPGVN

-360 WVNVEATGEGIVRF
+360 WVNVEAQGEGIVRF
-374 ANDVTNI
+374 TNDVTRI
-381 TGVTGGAELTDGS
+381 TGVTGGTLLTDGS
-394 EVDVFWV
+394 VDVFWV
-401 KQEEGAALS
+401 KQTAGQTALS

-424 ATDKKWTNA
+424 ATDQKWTNA
-433 PALYWDNGTDCY
+433 PALYWDNGTDLY

-450 AKLKDNAIMSYKP
+450 AKQEGGAIKSYKP
-463 ASGSDNYSFDVE
+463 ASGDYSFDVE
-475 QGTDL
+475 QDTDL

-485 PKHTGNI
+485 PKHTGEI
-492 EDGTTQNFDEGV
+492 EGGGTKEYEAGV

-510 GKVPLRFDHAMS
+510 GNVPLRFDHAMS
-522 QISFTLKSSPEGDAD
+522 QISFKLQSTEGAD
-537 HVDLDGAT
+537 KVELDGAT

-556 IEPADG
+556 IEPANG
-562 TITPSEEAGD
+562 TITPSAVAENKA
-572 KDDLTLTTAASSIV
+572 DLPLTTDPSIV
-586 VPQELT
+586 VPQTLT
-592 DGMILTIRLKNDVS
+592 DEMILTIRLKDNTT

-621 TTVTTWE
+621 TAVTTWE

-633 TYAITLKKEA
+633 TYTITLKKEA
-643 VQLIAFVKNWTEVTV
+643 VQLIAFVKNWTEVNV
-658 SGDANLDWN
+658 NGDANLDWD

>member
-21 CSDAMDPL
+21 CSDAMDPI

-36 FTPETGREALSI
+36 STPEVGREALSI

-58 TKAAGSNLAADDVL
+58 TKAAGSKLAVDDVL
-72 YAYIRQVKQQEGSS
+72 YAYIRQVKQEGSS
-86 ADYTRV
+86 AGYKAV
-92 DASVESWV
+92 DTSVEQWV
-100 KLTVNRASTAV
+100 KLTVNGASVAV
-111 NPTETPKQES
+111 NPTETLNKES

-135 STTHDL
+135 TTDHDL
-141 RTEGHA
+141 RAEGHA
-147 LQSYYGYCYNGN
+147 LQAYYGYCYNGN
-159 TETFALDKNAGKLTW
+159 TGTFAPNENQGKLTW
-174 SVAEDQTA
+174 QVDADQTG
-182 GYKTSDLLWSKA
+182 GYRTSDLLWS
-194 QTPVKYEHGTQG
+194 QPQEPVEYKHGNQNSS
-206 DPASHGTLTIPY
+206 ASHGTLTIPY

-227 VVQTDGA
+227 VVKTDDVFSA
-234 FDGTALGGTS
+234 TTALASTS
-244 AALTDVYLKGEM
+244 VELTQVYLKGEM
-256 NAPEGKAV
+256 NAPEETVA
-264 PDADLKG
+264 PDEASKD
-271 TIQMHPIAEATAKTF
+271 TIQMHPNTEATAKTF

-291 PGLTLTD
+291 PGLELTE

-317 TPNILASW
+317 TQNILDKW
-325 KDQLAEGKTTKPGVN
+325 KDQLTEGKTKPGVN

-346 VRKQSVNIVASLTD
+346 VKKQRVNIEASLTD

-374 ANDVTNI
+374 TNDVTSI
-381 TGVTGGAELTDGS
+381 TGETGGTPLTDGS
-394 EVDVFWV
+394 AVDVFWV
-401 KQEEGAALS
+401 KQTAEGTALS
-410 TVTKNNYA
+410 TVVAANYA
-418 TTSTYN
+418 TTSTYI
-424 ATDKKWTNA
+424 ATDAKWTNN

-450 AKLKDNAIMSYKP
+450 AKKEGDAIKSYKP
-463 ASGSDNYSFDVE
+463 TSGDGYSFDVQ

-485 PKHTGNI
+485 PKHTGPI
-492 EDGTTQNFDEGV
+492 EGGETQNFEEGV

-510 GKVPLRFDHAMS
+510 GNVPLRFDHAMS
-522 QISFTLKSSPEGDAD
+522 QIRFNLQTTTGAD
-537 HVDLDGAT
+537 KVELDGAT

-556 IEPADG
+556 IEPANG
-562 TITPSEEAGD
+562 TITPSAEAAD
-572 KDDLTLTTAASSIV
+572 KADLTPTTTASSIV

-592 DGMILTIRLKNDVS
+592 DDMILTIRLKDNVA
-606 TYKIALNKCLTNETG
+606 TYKIALKNCLADG
-621 TTVTTWE
+621 TAVTKWE

-633 TYAITLKKEA
+633 TYTITLKKEA
-643 VQLIAFVKNWTEVTV
+643 VQLIAFVKNWKEVDV
-658 SGDANLDWN
+658 NGDANLDWD

>member
-21 CSDAMDPL
+21 CSDAMDPI

-36 FTPETGREALSI
+36 SPEVRREALSI
-48 TATLS
+48 TTTLS

-58 TKAAGSNLAADDVL
+58 TKAAGSNLAVGDVL
-72 YAYIRQVKQQEGSS
+72 YAYIRQVKKDGSF
-86 ADYTRV
+86 AYTAV
-92 DASVESWV
+92 DASVEQWV
-100 KLTVNRASTAV
+100 KLTVKGASAAV
-111 NPTETPKQES
+111 NPTETPNRES
-121 TSSFQETVYWDDFS
+121 TSSFNETVYWDDFS
-135 STTHDL
+135 TTTHDL

-147 LQSYYGYCYNGN
+147 LQSYYGYCYNGKEGDFKPN
-159 TETFALDKNAGKLTW
+159 EDEGKLTW
-174 SVAEDQTA
+174 QVAADQTG

-194 QTPVKYEHGTQG
+194 QDPVVYKHGSKD
-206 DPASHGTLTIPY
+206 DPTTHGTLTIPY

-227 VVQTDGA
+227 VVKTDG
-234 FDGTALGGTS
+234 FDEAALGSTS
-244 AALTDVYLKGEM
+244 AELKNVYLKGVM
-256 NAPEGKAV
+256 NAPEGTV
-264 PDADLKG
+264 VLDG
-271 TIQMHPIAEATAKTF
+271 TSSSTIKMHPIAEATAKTF

-291 PGLTLTD
+291 PGLALTD

-317 TPNILASW
+317 TPKILDAW
-325 KDQLAEGKTTKPGVN
+325 KDQLDGGKTKPGVN

-346 VRKQSVNIVASLTD
+346 VKKQRVNIVASLTD
-360 WVNVEATGEGIVRF
+360 WVDVNAQGEGIVRF
-374 ANDVTNI
+374 TNDVTNI
-381 TGVTGGAELTDGS
+381 TGGTGGTQLTDGS
-394 EVDVFWV
+394 VDVFWV
-401 KQEEGAALS
+401 KQTTEGAALS
-410 TVTKNNYA
+410 TVTKGNYA

-424 ATDKKWTNA
+424 ATDQKWNND

-450 AKLKDNAIMSYKP
+450 AKKEDDAIKSYKP
-463 ASGSDNYSFDVE
+463 ASGEYSFDVE
-475 QGTDL
+475 QSTDL

-485 PKHTGNI
+485 PTHTGNF
-492 EDGTTQNFDEGV
+492 EGGGTKDYAEGV

-510 GKVPLRFDHAMS
+510 GHVPLRFDHAMS
-522 QISFTLKSSPEGDAD
+522 QISFKLKSSPEGDAD

-556 IEPADG
+556 IEPANG
-562 TITPSEEAGD
+562 KITPSAEAED
-572 KDDLTLTTAASSIV
+572 KADLTLTTTASSIV

-592 DGMILTIRLKNDVS
+592 DEMILTIRLKDNT
-606 TYKIALNKCLTNETG
+606 TYKIALKNCQLTDG

-633 TYAITLKKEA
+633 TYTITLKKEA

-658 SGDANLDWN
+658 SGDANLDWD

>member
-21 CSDAMDPL
+21 CSDAMDPI

-36 FTPETGREALSI
+36 FTPEIGREALSI

-58 TKAAGSNLAADDVL
+58 TKAAGSNLAAGDVL
-72 YAYIRQVKQQEGSS
+72 YAYIRQVKQEGSP
-86 ADYTRV
+86 AYTAV

-100 KLTVNRASTAV
+100 KLTVKDASAAV
-111 NPTETPKQES
+111 NPTETPNRES
-121 TSSFQETVYWDDFS
+121 TSSFLQTIYWDDFS
-135 STTHDL
+135 TTAHDL

-159 TETFALDKNAGKLTW
+159 TGDFKPNEHAGKLTW
-174 SVAEDQTA
+174 SVDADQTA
-182 GYKTSDLLWSKA
+182 GYQTSDLLWSKA
-194 QTPVKYEHGTQG
+194 QDPVEYKHGTQG
-206 DPASHGTLTIPY
+206 KPVSHGILTIPY

-227 VVQTDGA
+227 VVKTDGA
-234 FDGTALGGTS
+234 FDGKALDGTS
-244 AALTDVYLKGEM
+244 AELTGVYRTGEM
-256 NAPEGKAV
+256 NAPEGKVV
-264 PDADLKG
+264 PDADSKS
-271 TIQMHPIAEATAKTF
+271 IIKMHPIAGETAKTF

-291 PGLTLTD
+291 PGLELTD

-317 TPNILASW
+317 TQKILDAWGS
-325 KDQLAEGKTTKPGVN
+325 QLAEGKTTKPGVN

-346 VRKQSVNIVASLTD
+346 VKKQRVNIVASLTD

-381 TGVTGGAELTDGS
+381 TGVTPGTLADGS
-394 EVDVFWV
+394 KVDVFWV
-401 KQEEGAALS
+401 KQTEGQTALS
-410 TVTKNNYA
+410 TVTKDNYA
-418 TTSTYN
+418 TTSTYH
-424 ATDKKWTNA
+424 ATDGKWTND

-450 AKLKDNAIMSYKP
+450 AKKEGDAIKSYKP
-463 ASGSDNYSFDVE
+463 ASGDYSFDVE
-475 QGTDL
+475 RGTDL

-492 EDGTTQNFDEGV
+492 EDGTKKEYEEGV

-510 GKVPLRFDHAMS
+510 GHVPLRFDHAMS
-522 QISFTLKSSPEGDAD
+522 QISFKLKSSPEGDAD

-556 IEPADG
+556 IEPANG
-562 TITPSEEAGD
+562 KITPSAEAED
-572 KDDLTLTTAASSIV
+572 KADLTLTTTASSIV

-592 DGMILTIRLKNDVS
+592 DEMILTIRLKDNT
-606 TYKIALNKCLTNETG
+606 TYKIALKNCQLTDG

-633 TYAITLKKEA
+633 TYTITLKKEA

-658 SGDANLDWN
+658 SGDANLDWD

>member
-21 CSDAMDPL
+21 CSDAMDPI

-36 FTPETGREALSI
+36 STPETGREALSI

-58 TKAAGSNLAADDVL
+58 TKAAGSKLAADDVL
-72 YAYIRQVKQQEGSS
+72 YAYIRQVKQQEASS
-86 ADYTRV
+86 TYTAV

-100 KLTVNRASTAV
+100 KLTVKGASTAV
-111 NPTETPKQES
+111 NPTETPNRES

-135 STTHDL
+135 STAHDL
-141 RTEGHA
+141 RDTGHA

-159 TETFALDKNAGKLTW
+159 TEGTFEPNNNVGKLTW
-174 SVAEDQTA
+174 QVAADQTG
-182 GYKTSDLLWSKA
+182 GYKTSDLLWSKT
-194 QTPVKYEHGTQG
+194 QDPVQYVHGTQG

-227 VVQTDGA
+227 VVKTDGV
-234 FDGTALGGTS
+234 FDETALAGTS
-244 AALTDVYLKGEM
+244 AELTQVYQKGEM
-256 NAPEGKAV
+256 NAPEGTV
-264 PDADLKG
+264 TPSDASKG
-271 TIQMHPIAEATAKTF
+271 DIKMHPIAGETAKTF

-291 PGLTLTD
+291 PGLALTD
-298 GLTLAQINN
+298 GLVLAQINN

-317 TPNILASW
+317 TQNILAAW
-325 KDQLAEGKTTKPGVN
+325 NRELAEGKTKPGVN

-374 ANDVTNI
+374 TNDVTSI
-381 TGVTGGAELTDGS
+381 TGVTGGTPLLTDGS
-394 EVDVFWV
+394 MVDVFWV
-401 KQEEGAALS
+401 KQTEGQTTLS
-410 TVTKNNYA
+410 TVATTNYA

-424 ATDKKWTNA
+424 ATEGKWTNA
-433 PALYWDNGTDCY
+433 PALYWDNGTDRY

-450 AKLKDNAIMSYKP
+450 AKKEGDAIKSYKP
-463 ASGSDNYSFDVE
+463 ASGDYSFDVA
-475 QGTDL
+475 QDTDL

-492 EDGTTQNFDEGV
+492 EGGGTKDYAEGV

-510 GKVPLRFDHAMS
+510 GNVPLRFDHAMS
-522 QISFTLKSSPEGDAD
+522 QISFTLKTTEGAD
-537 HVDLDGAT
+537 KVELDGAT

-556 IEPADG
+556 IEPANG
-562 TITPSEEAGD
+562 TITPSAEAVD
-572 KDDLTLTTAASSIV
+572 KDDLTLTTDPSIV
-586 VPQELT
+586 VPQTLT
-592 DGMILTIRLKNDVS
+592 DEMILTIQLNGNVS

-621 TTVTTWE
+621 TAVTTWE

-633 TYAITLKKEA
+633 TYTITLKKEA
-643 VQLIAFVKNWTEVTV
+643 VQLIAFVKNWEEVNV
-658 SGDANLDWN
+658 NGDANLDWD

>member
-36 FTPETGREALSI
+36 FTPEIGHEALSI

-58 TKAAGSNLAADDVL
+58 TKAAGSNLAAGDVL
-72 YAYIRQVKQQEGSS
+72 YAYIRQVKPQEGSS
-86 ADYTRV
+86 DYTAV

-100 KLTVNRASTAV
+100 KLTVKGASTAV
-111 NPTETPKQES
+111 NPTETPNRES

-147 LQSYYGYCYNGN
+147 LQSYYGYCYNGKEGDFKPN
-159 TETFALDKNAGKLTW
+159 EHAGKLTW
-174 SVAEDQTA
+174 QVAADQTG
-182 GYKTSDLLWSKA
+182 GYQTSDLLWSKA
-194 QTPVKYEHGTQG
+194 QTPVKYLHGTQG

-234 FDGTALGGTS
+234 FNGTALGGTS

-256 NAPEGKAV
+256 NAPDGKVV
-264 PDADLKG
+264 PDDTSKG
-271 TIQMHPIAEATAKTF
+271 TIQMHNTEAKTF

-291 PGLTLTD
+291 PGLALTE

-317 TPNILASW
+317 TPNILTAWST
-325 KDQLAEGKTTKPGVN
+325 QLAEGKTTKPGVN

-346 VRKQSVNIVASLTD
+346 VRKQRVNIVASLTD
-360 WVNVEATGEGIVRF
+360 WVDVEATGEGIVRF
-374 ANDVTNI
+374 TNDVTNI
-381 TGVTGGAELTDGS
+381 TGVTGGTQLTDGS

-450 AKLKDNAIMSYKP
+450 AKLEGGAIMSYKP
-463 ASGSDNYSFDVE
+463 ASGDYSFDVK

-492 EDGTTQNFDEGV
+492 EDDTKKEYEEGV

-522 QISFTLKSSPEGDAD
+522 QISFTLKSSPEGAAD
-537 HVDLDGAT
+537 RVDLDGAT

-551 VKKGT
+551 VRKGT

-562 TITPSEEAGD
+562 KITPSEEAGD
-572 KDDLTLTTAASSIV
+572 KADLPLTTDPSIV
-586 VPQELT
+586 VPQTLT
-592 DGMILTIRLKNDVS
+592 DEMILTIRLKNDVS

-621 TTVTTWE
+621 TAVTTWE

-633 TYAITLKKEA
+633 TYTITLKKEA
-643 VQLIAFVKNWTEVTV
+643 VQLIAFVKNWTEVNV
-658 SGDANLDWN
+658 SGDANLDWD

>member
-21 CSDAMDPL
+21 CSDAMDPI

-36 FTPETGREALSI
+36 FTPEIGREALSI

-58 TKAAGSNLAADDVL
+58 TKAAGSNLAAGDVL
-72 YAYIRQVKQQEGSS
+72 YAYIRQVEQQEGSF
-86 ADYTRV
+86 DYTAV
-92 DASVESWV
+92 DRSVESWV
-100 KLTVNRASTAV
+100 KLTVKDASAAV
-111 NPTETPKQES
+111 NPTVTPNRES
-121 TSSFQETVYWDDFS
+121 TSSFQEIVYWDDFS
-135 STTHDL
+135 TTTHDL

-159 TETFALDKNAGKLTW
+159 TETFTPNNNAGKLTW
-174 SVAEDQTA
+174 QVAADQTG

-194 QTPVKYEHGTQG
+194 QDPVKYEHGTQG
-206 DPASHGTLTIPY
+206 VPTTHGTLTIPY

-234 FDGTALGGTS
+234 FDGTALGSTS
-244 AALTDVYLKGEM
+244 AALTGVYLKGEM
-256 NAPEGKAV
+256 NAPEGTVA
-264 PDADLKG
+264 PSDASKG
-271 TIQMHPIAEATAKTF
+271 DIKMRPINGATAKTF

-291 PGLTLTD
+291 PGLALTD
-298 GLTLAQINN
+298 GLVLGQINN

-317 TPNILASW
+317 TPNILTAW
-325 KDQLAEGKTTKPGVN
+325 KDQLDGGKTTKPGVN

-346 VRKQSVNIVASLTD
+346 VKKQLVNIEASLTD

-374 ANDVTNI
+374 ANDVTSI
-381 TGVTGGAELTDGS
+381 TGVTPGTLADES
-394 EVDVFWV
+394 KVDVFWV
-401 KQEEGAALS
+401 KQTAGETLS
-410 TVTKNNYA
+410 TVTKDKYA
-418 TTSTYN
+418 TTSTYH
-424 ATDKKWTNA
+424 ATDGKWTNN

-450 AKLKDNAIMSYKP
+450 AKKVGDAITSYKP
-463 ASGSDNYSFDVE
+463 ASGDDYSFDVA

-492 EDGTTQNFDEGV
+492 EDGTTKEYDEGV

-510 GKVPLRFDHAMS
+510 GHVPLRFDHAMS
-522 QISFTLKSSPEGDAD
+522 QISFKLTTTEGAD
-537 HVDLDGAT
+537 KVDLDGAT
-545 LSLAQV
+545 LSLAKV

-562 TITPSEEAGD
+562 KITPSEEAED
-572 KDDLTLTTAASSIV
+572 KAVLTPTTIASSIV
-586 VPQELT
+586 VPQTLT
-592 DGMILTIRLKNDVS
+592 DEMVLTIRLKDNT
-606 TYKIALNKCLTNETG
+606 TYKIALKNCKLTDG

-633 TYAITLKKEA
+633 TYTITLKKEA
-643 VQLIAFVKNWTEVTV
+643 VQLIAFVKNWTEVNV
-658 SGDANLDWN
+658 SGDANLDWD

>member
-21 CSDAMDPL
+21 CSDAMDPI

-36 FTPETGREALSI
+36 SPEVGREALSI
-48 TATLS
+48 TTTLS

-58 TKAAGSNLAADDVL
+58 TKAAGSNLAVDDVL
-72 YAYIRQVKQQEGSS
+72 YAYIRQVEKDGSS
-86 ADYTRV
+86 DYKAV
-92 DASVESWV
+92 DLSVEQWV
-100 KLTVNRASTAV
+100 KLTVKGASTAV
-111 NPTETPKQES
+111 NPTETPNRES

-135 STTHDL
+135 TTTHDL

-159 TETFALDKNAGKLTW
+159 TRSFEPNKSEGKLTW
-174 SVAEDQTA
+174 QVAADQTG
-182 GYKTSDLLWSKA
+182 GYQTSDLLWSQL

-206 DPASHGTLTIPY
+206 DPTSHGTLTIPY

-227 VVQTDGA
+227 VVKTDGV
-234 FDGTALGGTS
+234 FDGTTALNGTS
-244 AALTDVYLKGEM
+244 AELTQVYQQGEM
-256 NAPEGKAV
+256 NAPEGTVV
-264 PDADLKG
+264 PDDTSKG
-271 TIQMHPIAEATAKTF
+271 DIQMHPNTEATAKTF

-291 PGLTLTD
+291 PGLELTE

-317 TPNILASW
+317 TQNILDNWSS
-325 KDQLAEGKTTKPGVN
+325 QLTGGKTKPGVN

-346 VRKQSVNIVASLTD
+346 VKKQRVNIVASLTD

-374 ANDVTNI
+374 TNDVTHI
-381 TGVTGGAELTDGS
+381 TDVTGGTPLADGS
-394 EVDVFWV
+394 AVDVFWV
-401 KQEEGAALS
+401 KQTAGGAALS
-410 TVTKNNYA
+410 TVTKDNYA

-424 ATDKKWTNA
+424 ATDKKWTND

-450 AKLKDNAIMSYKP
+450 AKLESNAIMSYKP
-463 ASGSDNYSFDVE
+463 TSGDYSFDVE

-510 GKVPLRFDHAMS
+510 GNVPLRFDHAMS
-522 QISFTLKSSPEGDAD
+522 QISFKLQTTEGAD
-537 HVDLDGAT
+537 KVELDGAT

-556 IEPADG
+556 IEPASG
-562 TITPSEEAGD
+562 KITPSAEEGD
-572 KDDLTLTTAASSIV
+572 KADLTLTTDPSIV
-586 VPQELT
+586 VPQTLT
-592 DGMILTIRLKNDVS
+592 DEMILTIRLKDNTT
-606 TYKIALNKCLTNETG
+606 TYKIALKNCKLTDG
-621 TTVTTWE
+621 TAVTTWE

-633 TYAITLKKEA
+633 TYTITLKKEA
-643 VQLIAFVKNWTEVTV
+643 VQLIAFVKNWVV
-658 SGDANLDWN
+658 VNVNGDANLDWD